1 MLAGLYRV
9 DLNSLVKLGTLLRPA
24 FSVKRR
30 SPLWLAA
37 VVLVGASA
45 WGLMSA
51 SEGNESDGI
60 ELATVQPE
68 PAQSVPPE
76 AAATQASVP
85 AELDRL
91 HISSQSWRRGG
102 LGSRALVTFTV
113 RNDNDYAVKDVEI
126 LCAFARRDGSH
137 LTDRRRVLAEA
148 VSMKSRKTFAH
159 VPIGF
164 VNVNASQAKCSLA
177 AARRV

>member
-9 DLNSLVKLGTLLRPA
+9 DLNGLVKLGMLLRPA
-24 FSVKRR
+24 FSFKRR
-30 SPLWLAA
+30 STLSLAVA
-37 VVLVGASA
+37 VLVGGA

-51 SEGNESDGI
+51 SEGNENGI
-60 ELATVQPE
+60 ELETVQPE
-68 PAQSVPPE
+68 PAQSVPP
-76 AAATQASVP
+76 AATAIQASVP

-91 HISSQSWRRGG
+91 RISSQSWRRGG
-102 LGSRALVTFTV
+102 LGSRALVTFTL

-126 LCAFARRDGSH
+126 LCAFTRRDGSH
-137 LTDRRRVLAEA
+137 LTDRRRVLAET
-148 VSMKSRKTFAH
+148 VNMKSRKTFAH